1 VGFNS
6 CHLPK
11 YNQLVEYYNSV
22 DLETFVKQFKKYDSW
37 SGDSDAMNFLENKIE
52 EYEKIISDIDS
63 IDLL

>member
-1 VGFNS
+1 MGFNS
-6 CHLPK
+6 CHLPN
-11 YNQLVEYYNSV
+11 YNQLVEYHNSV